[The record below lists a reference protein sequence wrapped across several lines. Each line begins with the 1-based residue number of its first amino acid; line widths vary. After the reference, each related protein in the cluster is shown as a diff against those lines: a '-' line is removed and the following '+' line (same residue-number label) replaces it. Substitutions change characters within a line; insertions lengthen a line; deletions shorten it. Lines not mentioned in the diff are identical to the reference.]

1 MATPEHSVDISHSQ
15 FSLLE
20 WMAHWNAVFDLA
32 WVPGELKLVSDFH
45 FIGIWV
51 NTGKALLD

>member
-1 MATPEHSVDISHSQ
+1 MTVIGYTLDLSHLC
-15 FSLLE
+15 FLCLE

-45 FIGIWV
+45 FIMSE
-51 NTGKALLD
+51 